1 MGHHLKSPAYDPVAL
16 YLRIQNYPSL
26 QNLLTTSIQKRAAC
40 FAAIPVYKNYCDEK
54 KKLNYSRYLQCG
66 RTDNYPAARDTNQ
79 NVNAASSANGVHYGM
94 ELQDPVCLIC

>member
-1 MGHHLKSPAYDPVAL
+1 MGHHLKSPAYYPVAL

-54 KKLNYSRYLQCG
+54 KKLNYSGYLQCG

-79 NVNAASSANGVHYGM
+79 NVNTISSDKGVQYNL
-94 ELQDPVCLIC
+94 ELQKPVCFRC